1 MLLAGAGNAGAQQ
14 QALNGQEVNLYQ
26 GQFKNGLF
34 HGVGTEHE
42 YNESGR
48 ERAVREMNHV
58 IWLEKK
64 NREYRKIRSTKKSR

>member
-14 QALNGQEVNLYQ
+14 QALNGQEVNLYL

-42 YNESGR
+42 YDESGQ
-48 ERAVREMNHV
+48 ERAVRGDIYCDQLRYKMMCYGRRYLVE
-58 IWLEKK
+58 
-64 NREYRKIRSTKKSR
+64 